1 MEYYDCR
8 DTSPPSGPKSS
19 TLTTTT
25 PYSSPPDFGTN
36 NMSSSMYHS
45 IFQDTE
51 QRLNRTRQV
60 LEYQQLY
67 DHYDICLSC
76 LQDFNGEIETLRRE
90 NADLQ
95 LANTALLKILT
106 SSFNYPNIKEVSAG
120 EFSPKSV
127 IEPNRSSQNTNV
139 LGRDHFLPKSNSV
152 RTSGYMKANQP
163 NTTESDLIRSRVEKR
178 EEERNASVEME
189 LYNQGMWKT
198 ELCNKWEQTATC
210 PYAQN
215 CQFAHGIT
223 ELQPIIRHPKYKT
236 QVCKMVLY
244 GDACPYGHRCHF
256 RHSLTQQERLLLP
269 R

>member
-1 MEYYDCR
+1 MEYYDSR
-8 DTSPPSGPKSS
+8 DTSPPSDHKTS

-25 PYSSPPDFGTN
+25 PNSSPPDN
-36 NMSSSMYHS
+36 VASMYHS
-45 IFQDTE
+45 IFQETE
-51 QRLNRTRQV
+51 QRLNQTRQV
-60 LEYQQLY
+60 LEHQQLY
-67 DHYDICLSC
+67 DHYDICLSR
-76 LQDFNGEIETLRRE
+76 LQDFNGEIETLCRE

-106 SSFNYPNIKEVSAG
+106 NSFNYPNIKEVSAG

-127 IEPNRSSQNTNV
+127 MEPNRCSQNTNV
-139 LGRDHFLPKSNSV
+139 LGRDHSLPKSISV
-152 RTSGYMKANQP
+152 RTNMKANQP
-163 NTTESDLIRSRVEKR
+163 NTTDSDLIRRRVEKR
-178 EEERNASVEME
+178 EEERKAVVEME

-244 GDACPYGHRCHF
+244 GDTCPYGQRCHF
-256 RHSLTQQERLLLP
+256 RHSLTHQDRLLLP

>member
-1 MEYYDCR
+1 MEYYDSR
-8 DTSPPSGPKSS
+8 DTSPPSDPKSS

-25 PYSSPPDFGTN
+25 PNSSPPDDVA
-36 NMSSSMYHS
+36 SMYHS
-45 IFQDTE
+45 IFQETE
-51 QRLNRTRQV
+51 QRLNQTRQV
-60 LEYQQLY
+60 LEQQQLY
-67 DHYDICLSC
+67 DHYDICLSR

-106 SSFNYPNIKEVSAG
+106 NSFNYPNIKEVSAG

-127 IEPNRSSQNTNV
+127 MEPNRCSQNTNV
-139 LGRDHFLPKSNSV
+139 LGRDHSLPKSISV
-152 RTSGYMKANQP
+152 RTNMKANQP
-163 NTTESDLIRSRVEKR
+163 NTTDSDLIRRRVEKR
-178 EEERNASVEME
+178 EEERKAVVEME

-244 GDACPYGHRCHF
+244 GDTCPYGHRCHF
-256 RHSLTQQERLLLP
+256 RHNLTHQDRLLLP